1 MCLPLTTGFLQRK
14 LNFFSDKYE
23 HLLICRG
30 MQAHDDPLRRDTRG
44 DTRGDTWYRDTW
56 VNNQADQWRQGDVY
70 PQQQPQQYPQQP
82 DQGHQTS
89 SLKRRQQRQ
98 FRTPSPQM

>member
-1 MCLPLTTGFLQRK
+1 MCLPLGTGFLQRK
-14 LNFFSDKYE
+14 LNLFFTDKYE

-30 MQAHDDPLRRDTRG
+30 MQAHDDPLRR

>member
-1 MCLPLTTGFLQRK
+1 MSALEEMNR
-14 LNFFSDKYE
+14 FFAKKIESFFFTDKYE
-23 HLLICRG
+23 HLLIFRG
-30 MQAHDDPLRRDTRG
+30 MQGHDDPLRRDTRG
-44 DTRGDTWYRDTW
+44 DNWYRDTW